1 MRGRLPLLALLG
13 SALAFLASLYLP
25 WEILS
30 ATPPA
35 GIFDP
40 FSVDR
45 FDGWVPGFGQ
55 AAGVLA
61 LALAVAAGASL
72 FRPRVASRTPLAA
85 CAVAILFLALM
96 NAAQLRAGALFEDAS
111 LNGAGR
117 HLGSGAYL
125 GVCSAL
131 VALAAAA
138 VIRRHELTPRPS
150 ATGVAGLA
158 LSAGLLAA
166 FFLPLARIHA
176 PHPPQRGAFF
186 TFEGVP
192 TIFAAAFVCFGFA
205 FWTRPTATRIRLATA
220 GGAAV
225 LTGAYLSSL
234 GQAAWPYEAWL
245 ALGCSLGLVALAV
258 LGARVPRP
266 APRHWID
273 AVTVAAAVLL
283 IASLFLPWLKGFQGN
298 GWSVVFSAMAGSLAV
313 LLLSLMLGA
322 GYVAVE
328 LAVGAAIYVMA
339 AGFEL
344 TQYAHLGYGTPSGF
358 AGAAFLL
365 LGAARGLPSVPR
377 EPRRL
382 VTRLV
387 PLLACGCF
395 LAIPIAALTYRL
407 SPRLALDSPWRVIWF
422 EVAAVLV
429 ALRLLGRWLR
439 GSGDDSELLL
449 LPFVLLALTGL
460 DLIAIRGQGISW
472 EGWASVVLCAAL
484 VALGWVERNGGL
496 ERLRVPDEIWRVDRL
511 PG

>member
-1 MRGRLPLLALLG
+1 
-13 SALAFLASLYLP
+13 
-25 WEILS
+25 
-30 ATPPA
+30 
-35 GIFDP
+35 
-40 FSVDR
+40 
-45 FDGWVPGFGQ
+45 VPGSGQ

-72 FRPRVASRTPLAA
+72 FRTQIASRTPLAS

-111 LNGAGR
+111 LNGFGR

-125 GVCSAL
+125 GGASAL

-138 VIRRHELTPRPS
+138 VVRRHELVPRPS
-150 ATGVAGLA
+150 ATAFAALA

-176 PHPPQRGAFF
+176 PHASQRGAFF

-192 TIFAAAFVCFGFA
+192 TIFAAVFVCFGLP
-205 FWTRPTATRIRLATA
+205 FWTRPTAMRVRLAAA

-234 GQAAWPYEAWL
+234 GPAAWPYEAWL

-258 LGARVPRP
+258 LGTRVPRQ

-283 IASLFLPWLKGFQGN
+283 IASLFLPWLKGLQGN

-313 LLLSLMLGA
+313 LLLALMLGA
-322 GYVAVE
+322 GYFPVE
-328 LAVGAAIYVMA
+328 LALGAAIYVMA

-365 LGAARGLPSVPR
+365 LGAARGLSSVSR
-377 EPRRL
+377 DPRRL
-382 VTRLV
+382 ATRLV

-395 LAIPIAALTYRL
+395 LAIPIAALTNRL
-407 SPRLALDSPWRVIWF
+407 SPPLELDSPWRVIWF

-429 ALRLLGRWLR
+429 ALRLLGRWLG
-439 GSGDDSELLL
+439 GSRDDSELLM
-449 LPFVLLALTGL
+449 LPLVLLALTVL
-460 DLIAIRGQGISW
+460 DLVAIRGQGISW

-496 ERLRVPDEIWRVDRL
+496 ERLRVPEEIWRVDRL
-511 PG
+511 PS